1 MIVPNHHLRR
11 GPFAVTYRRAGRTV
25 TRTFRTPDHAAAFA
39 RTLGRRARV
48 EIASAR
54 T

>member
-1 MIVPNHHLRR
+1 MIVPNHHRR
-11 GPFAVTYRRAGRTV
+11 LGPYAVTYRTAGRRV

-48 EIASAR
+48 VLAE
-54 T
+54 